1 MTDERRYLD
10 EETREIFEAAAAA
23 PDSSAGVPS
32 SAEGLTLAELQAI
45 GHEVGLP
52 PERIAEA
59 ASALDRRREVPP
71 SRTSLGVPISVGLTV
86 DLPRAPTD
94 REWDM
99 LVAELRTTF
108 RARDRVASTG
118 GSRQWV
124 NGNLHA
130 YVEPTQSG
138 YRLRMGTLKGNASA
152 LNVMGIFGLVVGLFM
167 LMGVIL
173 GGLQADE
180 LVVAAM
186 IAASGAGALVANR
199 LRLPHWAWEREEQMA
214 YIASRAQALIGPG
227 AEEVEGPSD
236 RG

>member
-1 MTDERRYLD
+1 MT
-10 EETREIFEAAAAA
+10 T
-23 PDSSAGVPS
+23 SAGTWTRNQGDLRGGGS
-32 SAEGLTLAELQAI
+32 SSRLERWRALFAEGLTLAELQAI

-52 PERIAEA
+52 PERIFEA

-108 RARDRVASTG
+108 RARGRVESTG

-138 YRLRMGTLKGNASA
+138 YRLRMGTLKGNAS
-152 LNVMGIFGLVVGLFM
+152 
-167 LMGVIL
+167 
-173 GGLQADE
+173 
-180 LVVAAM
+180 
-186 IAASGAGALVANR
+186 R
-199 LRLPHWAWEREEQMA
+199 
-214 YIASRAQALIGPG
+214 
-227 AEEVEGPSD
+227 
-236 RG
+236 